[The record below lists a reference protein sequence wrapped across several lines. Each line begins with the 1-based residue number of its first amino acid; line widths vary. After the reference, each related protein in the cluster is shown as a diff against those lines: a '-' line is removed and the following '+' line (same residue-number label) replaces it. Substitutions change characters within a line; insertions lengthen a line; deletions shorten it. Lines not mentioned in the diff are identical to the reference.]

1 MDWLKFR
8 SLVSQAI
15 GYGAEVSPRHVRW
28 DTAYKCSQAI
38 LRPFWSRPPKPTYVP
53 SWWAKHGL
61 TEMPEI
67 GVKYGRYVHAS
78 KQSIGTRSLD
88 DGYMMLDL
96 WVPCR
101 KCAGCLDVRRW
112 RWRRRAEIEFKAW
125 PWTWFCTFTVSPE
138 HRLRAAIAARRDY
151 GSDSYEN
158 VVKVINKWYTRYM
171 KRVRK
176 ESGAKIRFVLA
187 AEPHA
192 NGFPHLHAL
201 VHEVSGHATKR
212 CLQGQW
218 PYGFTNVRKGD
229 ISKTAYVT
237 KYIAKQMT
245 GRVHASLHY
254 GRPYAIVDAAAV
266 PAGRRGQQAAAARV
280 TLTLLRFRLE
290 RIIRRIKKCHQGILL
305 PKAENR

>member
-1 MDWLKFR
+1 MC
-8 SLVSQAI
+8 SQAM
-15 GYGAEVSPRHVRW
+15 GYGAEVSQAHIKW
-28 DTAYKCSQAI
+28 NTAYKCSQPI
-38 LRPFWSRPPKPTYVP
+38 LRPFWSRPPSLEWVPT
-53 SWWAKHGL
+53 WWAKNGL
-61 TEMPEI
+61 SEMPEI
-67 GVKYGRYVHAS
+67 GVKYGFHTVPAKLDIKERVG
-78 KQSIGTRSLD
+78 GT
-88 DGYMMLDL
+88 YWMLDL

-112 RWRRRAEIEFKAW
+112 RWRRRAETEMKAW

-158 VVKVINKWYTRYM
+158 IVKVINKWYTRYM

-176 ESGAKIRFVLA
+176 ESGAKIRFVCA

-212 CLQGQW
+212 TLQAQW
-218 PYGFTNVRKGD
+218 PYGYSNVKKGD
-229 ISKTAYVT
+229 IAKAAYVT
-237 KYIAKQMT
+237 KYISKQLT

-254 GRPYAIVDAAAV
+254 GRPYAIVSSKAV
-266 PAGRRGQQAAAARV
+266 MPQARRVRQAVEDRVYYTLQQ
-280 TLTLLRFRLE
+280 FRLK
-290 RIIRRIKKCHQGILL
+290 RLIRRIRNALKISNFQK
-305 PKAENR
+305 